1 MGRHRVPKGS
11 TVCAQHPSGRSGKRF
26 LTPSFRLFVTG
37 TDTGVGKTEAACA
50 LLSLLADAGLRSA
63 AMKPY
68 ESGCLD
74 WHRPADALALKAA
87 ARCDDPLDRVCLYR
101 YRAPLAPG
109 VAAARRKET
118 PSFARVLDVARSFG
132 GRPLVIEGAGG
143 LFVPIDA
150 QRDII
155 DLIETLNIPVLLVA
169 RAGLGTLNHTG
180 LSLEALARRAVPVLA
195 VLLTKVRDASDP
207 SEQDNAEWLKQR
219 HSVPVLGPV
228 PYMRSPARRLAA
240 YRQALRPLLSALLSG
255 TCPSDAL
262 KTGTDDAQKGVS
274 PLRTARKR
282 FLTPSFTRGD
292 A

>member
-1 MGRHRVPKGS
+1 MIQGGGF
-11 TVCAQHPSGRSGKRF
+11 C
-26 LTPSFRLFVTG
+26 LFITG
-37 TDTGVGKTEAACA
+37 TDTAVGKTETACA
-50 LLSLLADAGLRSA
+50 LLSLLADAGLRPA

-87 ARCDDPLDRVCLYR
+87 ARCDDRLDRVCLYR

-118 PSFARVLDVARSFG
+118 PSFARVLALARSFR

-180 LSLEALARRAVPVLA
+180 LSLDALASRRIPVRA
-195 VLLTKVRDASDP
+195 VLLTKTKDASDP
-207 SEQDNAEWLKQR
+207 SEGDNAAWLKQR
-219 HSVPVLGPV
+219 HGVPVLGPV

-240 YRQALRPLLSALLSG
+240 YQQALYPILDAFVRPKGSG
-255 TCPSDAL
+255 TVC
-262 KTGTDDAQKGVS
+262 AQH
-274 PLRTARKR
+274 PLGRSGKR
-282 FLTPSFTRGD
+282 FLTLSLPGD